1 MEFFS
6 KYDPSLSLR
15 KLKLQV
21 EGQFYERKS
30 QRIKPSDFVHHLS
43 AFANAS
49 GGVVAIG
56 IEDDGIITGVSPE
69 NVNAFRQAPFEYIAV
84 PPQINV
90 EEIACNSDE
99 GNPCTILLFHI
110 SPCIDRVISLR
121 NGEVYLRVG
130 DQSRKLTPE
139 QYLELEYSKGT
150 KSYESVI
157 VDDASYDDLDPLLIR
172 QYAEML
178 GLSASSELDILKA
191 RGLVK
196 GNHGN
201 LHITAAAVLLFGKIP
216 TQFLPSARIR
226 FLRYEGIKAGVGA
239 YYNVVKDITIEK
251 PLHMALT
258 EAQQLLKSQMRD
270 FHRLGR
276 DGKFVKVPE
285 YPDFAWLE
293 GLVNAVTHRDYSIS
307 GDYIRIIMFDDR
319 IEFHSPGK
327 LPSIVT
333 VENIKNT
340 RFSRNPMIARVLSDF
355 GWVRELNEGVR
366 RIYVDMR
373 NFFLDPPVFSE
384 PNGNTVLLVLR
395 NNIAIRS
402 IRLTESS
409 FSSLA
414 DALPH
419 LTDLDKEIVYYV
431 ANIPKCSPK
440 DLSAFISRSRPTITN
455 HLKKLV
461 NLQILDEHATSA
473 NDPTKY
479 YTTHL
484 NK

>member
-191 RGLVK
+191 R
-196 GNHGN
+196 
-201 LHITAAAVLLFGKIP
+201 
-216 TQFLPSARIR
+216 
-226 FLRYEGIKAGVGA
+226 
-239 YYNVVKDITIEK
+239 
-251 PLHMALT
+251 
-258 EAQQLLKSQMRD
+258 
-270 FHRLGR
+270 
-276 DGKFVKVPE
+276 
-285 YPDFAWLE
+285 
-293 GLVNAVTHRDYSIS
+293 
-307 GDYIRIIMFDDR
+307 
-319 IEFHSPGK
+319 
-327 LPSIVT
+327 
-333 VENIKNT
+333 
-340 RFSRNPMIARVLSDF
+340 
-355 GWVRELNEGVR
+355 
-366 RIYVDMR
+366 
-373 NFFLDPPVFSE
+373 
-384 PNGNTVLLVLR
+384 
-395 NNIAIRS
+395 
-402 IRLTESS
+402 
-409 FSSLA
+409 
-414 DALPH
+414 
-419 LTDLDKEIVYYV
+419 
-431 ANIPKCSPK
+431 
-440 DLSAFISRSRPTITN
+440 
-455 HLKKLV
+455 
-461 NLQILDEHATSA
+461 
-473 NDPTKY
+473 
-479 YTTHL
+479 
-484 NK
+484 